1 MSGARRWYYL
11 AIPILAMLLAA
22 AGAHAAEEGGNANTQ
37 RATELFKW
45 INFAIVGLA
54 LIWVFARALPAKFR
68 QNADNIS
75 SAIAKATVAKAE
87 ADRLMSDAEARLV
100 RMPQEIAE
108 LRASAQ
114 REGAA
119 EAERIRGVT
128 RNDVEKVSLAAKAEI
143 EAAKRAARLQLR
155 VIAANRAVDGAQ
167 SLLAKELTPKT
178 QESLVNSFVESL
190 EARPN

>member
-1 MSGARRWYYL
+1 MSGARRWYHF
-11 AIPILAMLLAA
+11 AIPTLAMLFAA
-22 AGAHAAEEGGNANTQ
+22 ASAYAAEEGANTATQ
-37 RATELFKW
+37 RASELFKW
-45 INFAIVGLA
+45 INFAIVALA
-54 LIWVFARALPAKFR
+54 LIWVFARALPPKFR

-87 ADRLMSDAEARLV
+87 ADRQMSDAEARLS
-100 RMPQEIAE
+100 RMPQELAE
-108 LRASAQ
+108 LRANAQ

-128 RNDVEKVSLAAKAEI
+128 HSDIEKVSLAAKAEI
-143 EAAKRAARLQLR
+143 EAAERAARLQLR

-167 SLLAKELTPKT
+167 SLLNKELTPKT